1 MKILTK
7 GRTAWDIIARVLL
20 YLWCAFSIFVFLW
33 VINSSLKTNQGFFS
47 DIWGIA
53 HSPQY
58 GNYRKIWTTYHLG
71 TYFINSLL
79 IVIPSV
85 LGLLAVSAPAAYV
98 LARKEFPFRKQITNL
113 VSFGMGIPYQLLL
126 VPLFFLLFN
135 LRLINS
141 KFGLIMVY
149 IALSIPFTV
158 FLLLGYFRTLP
169 KSLEEA
175 AEIDG
180 CGPMLTFFRIM
191 LPLTRNGLVA
201 AAVLNFVGLWNEF
214 LLALTF
220 ISKDSNYTLS
230 MGLYA
235 LQGSLQ
241 YTGDWVSLF
250 AAFTLVVIPT
260 FLLFI
265 LLSRTIVAGMTMG
278 AVKE

>member
-1 MKILTK
+1 MQLFRKHFT
-7 GRTAWDIIARVLL
+7 TWDIVSRLVI
-20 YLWCAFSIFVFLW
+20 YLWCGFSIFVFSW
-33 VINSSLKTNQGFFS
+33 VINSSLKSNHSFFS
-47 DIWGIA
+47 DIWGLVA
-53 HSPQY
+53 APNM
-58 GNYRKIWTTYHLG
+58 GNYEKVWTNYHLNR
-71 TYFINSLL
+71 YFLNS
-79 IVIPSV
+79 IFVVIPSV
-85 LGLLAVSAPAAYV
+85 IGLIVVSAPAAYV
-98 LARKEFPFRKQITNL
+98 LARKEFPLQKTITRL

-141 KFGLIMVY
+141 KIGLVLVY
-149 IALSIPFTV
+149 IALSIPFTI
-158 FLLLGYFRTLP
+158 FLLLGYFKTLP

-180 CGPMLTFFRIM
+180 CGPIRTFFQIM
-191 LPLTRNGLVA
+191 LPLAQNGLVS

-220 ISKDSNYTLS
+220 ISGDSNYTLS
-230 MGLYA
+230 MGLNA

-260 FLLFI
+260 FIMFI
-265 LLSRTIVAGMTMG
+265 FLSRSIVAGMTMG

>member
-1 MKILTK
+1 MQLFKKHVT
-7 GRTAWDIIARVLL
+7 TWDVVSRLVI
-20 YLWCAFSIFVFLW
+20 YLWCGFSIFVFSW
-33 VINSSLKTNQGFFS
+33 VINSSLKSNHSFFS
-47 DIWGIA
+47 DIWGLVA
-53 HSPQY
+53 APNM
-58 GNYRKIWTTYHLG
+58 GNYEKVWNNYHLNR
-71 TYFINSLL
+71 YFLNSILV
-79 IVIPSV
+79 VIPSV
-85 LGLLAVSAPAAYV
+85 IGLIVVSAPAAYV
-98 LARKEFPFRKQITNL
+98 LARKEFPLQKTITRL

-141 KFGLIMVY
+141 KIGLVLVY
-149 IALSIPFTV
+149 IALSIPFTI
-158 FLLLGYFRTLP
+158 FLLLGYFKTLP

-180 CGPMLTFFRIM
+180 CGPIRTFFQIM
-191 LPLTRNGLVA
+191 LPLAQNGLVS

-220 ISKDSNYTLS
+220 ISGDSNYTLS
-230 MGLYA
+230 MGLNA

-260 FLLFI
+260 FIMFI
-265 LLSRTIVAGMTMG
+265 FLSRSIVAGMTMG